1 MKTKNILVLALSLCL
16 VAIIA
21 VGGTLAYFTTTTAPK
36 ENVFTAGKVAIE
48 LVDEGYVPQGH
59 ENEGWLID
67 PKGTADGGV
76 QYTNVLPGATIGKR
90 VGVNLGENSLDCY
103 VAVKVEFAT
112 TVDKGLDMSAII
124 EALRTSTAAADAGW
138 VNYYE
143 SGNTIIFYNQVPL
156 TKDHTAVELFNQIVV
171 PTSWGNEIVN
181 KDFSIKVSAAAV
193 QTVALD
199 PPAMVPSTE
208 DPEVLVMN
216 TAMQE
221 LHNLLTPVIS

>member
-21 VGGTLAYFTTTTAPK
+21 VGGTLAYFTTTTDPK

-48 LVDEGYVPQGH
+48 LVDEGFKLPNDDSLWTFADGANGGVSYSMVAPGNH
-59 ENEGWLID
+59 IGKNVSVKID
-67 PKGTADGGV
+67 P
-76 QYTNVLPGATIGKR
+76 
-90 VGVNLGENSLDCY
+90 NSLDCY
-103 VAVKVEFAT
+103 VAVKVVFGS
-112 TVDKGLDMSAII
+112 TVDNLDMSEII
-124 EALRTSTAAADAGW
+124 EDICAVSAEKGW
-138 VNYYE
+138 LNDYNAENDDNAV
-143 SGNTIIFYNQVPL
+143 IFYQPEALSANGQYKEAPL
-156 TKDHTAVELFNQIVV
+156 FSYINI

-181 KDFSIKVSAAAV
+181 NSFTVTVSAAAV